1 MLVVISPAKTLD
13 YSPLRESIGF
23 SEPLFI
29 DKTESLVKE
38 MRNYDAEMLSSLMKI
53 SENLG
58 FLNFERFQTWKQDS
72 APGVDSKQSVFAF
85 QGDVYKGLDIS
96 SLDKDVVDYSQKYLR
111 ILSGLYGLLK
121 PLDLIAPYRLEMGTK
136 LKIGDSSNLYEFW
149 KPHVTNAINK
159 DLKIQK
165 TNFLINLAS
174 NEYFSVLEPN
184 NVEAEI
190 ISPVFKDFK
199 NGDYKIISFHAKK
212 ARGLMTRFIM
222 TNNIKDPADI
232 KKFDYEG
239 YKYSSKLSKEK
250 FPVFF
255 EEALNFLRFITFSV
269 LFNFQN
275 IFELRFSFFSPRHH
289 CLSHIFLRKHC
300 SAPECIIFKT
310 ILY

>member
-13 YSPLRESIGF
+13 YSPLKESIGF

-149 KPHVTNAINK
+149 KPHLTNAINK

-232 KKFDYEG
+232 KQFDYEG

-250 FPVFF
+250 SPV
-255 EEALNFLRFITFSV
+255 
-269 LFNFQN
+269 
-275 IFELRFSFFSPRHH
+275 
-289 CLSHIFLRKHC
+289 FLRK
-300 SAPECIIFKT
+300 P
-310 ILY
+310 

>member
-1 MLVVISPAKTLD
+1 
-13 YSPLRESIGF
+13 
-23 SEPLFI
+23 
-29 DKTESLVKE
+29 
-38 MRNYDAEMLSSLMKI
+38 
-53 SENLG
+53 
-58 FLNFERFQTWKQDS
+58 
-72 APGVDSKQSVFAF
+72 
-85 QGDVYKGLDIS
+85 
-96 SLDKDVVDYSQKYLR
+96 
-111 ILSGLYGLLK
+111 
-121 PLDLIAPYRLEMGTK
+121 MGTK

-250 FPVFF
+250 SPV
-255 EEALNFLRFITFSV
+255 
-269 LFNFQN
+269 
-275 IFELRFSFFSPRHH
+275 
-289 CLSHIFLRKHC
+289 FLRK
-300 SAPECIIFKT
+300 P
-310 ILY
+310 